1 MSDSPPTR
9 TPTQPTPRT
18 ELFPPS
24 VAPTNKVKQHQP
36 PEATLQYQEEQQARI
51 GSLEAQILELRALVA
66 QIPAQLVAAM
76 NNTTPTPTASVSDPL
91 RPLRTD
97 TDRTVPTTT
106 DSDSDPSVPTSDT
119 DSDSDCNLAS
129 ARISA
134 EVLSLYLLQ
143 AMEPAQHSTSG
154 SRHTTTASSLEAW
167 LHKVNPRAREALI
180 ASVNSPGP
188 IACRGL
194 SVFRTELKATTAPV
208 KATVAAVTI
217 AALTREPNHERALH
231 TESLIGIA
239 CGCAHMKDLKGL
251 IKSVRATGQYDM
263 DRIPTGSVSATPSFH
278 RFSPANKRSAG
289 WWEALLDLFDAFWG
303 SSAHYNE
310 DDLEAEI
317 DWKAAALPGDPTGTF
332 EQGTDSV
339 TTLVAREALN
349 YRAREATSQGRP
361 FTTPSDRTR
370 NLLAAADRELVTAL
384 LNHLQAEKLT
394 LHSLSWGRLTAELIE
409 VEKAVKD
416 RKKTEGMLSYSE
428 AAAVKPPNRP
438 STGRPSPKPVKPD
451 THITEDPPG
460 VQPDCW
466 NWQFMGECDF
476 GDKCRHNHQGQAG
489 SKRHHL
495 ATEDGTC
502 KHFLQGTC
510 DRGAQCKFGHPEQ
523 GDGLPKTVKPKPLF
537 AIQNE
542 ISWKLVP
549 GGPNAREQKSYPI
562 RISPFVAK

>member
-1 MSDSPPTR
+1 MP
-9 TPTQPTPRT
+9 
-18 ELFPPS
+18 
-24 VAPTNKVKQHQP
+24 
-36 PEATLQYQEEQQARI
+36 
-51 GSLEAQILELRALVA
+51 GQI
-66 QIPAQLVAAM
+66 VAAM
-76 NNTTPTPTASVSDPL
+76 SATNTTANSDTDRL

-97 TDRTVPTTT
+97 TDRSAPTTT

-119 DSDSDCNLAS
+119 DSDSDCNPAS
-129 ARISA
+129 DRISA

-167 LHKVNPRAREALI
+167 LHKVNPGAREALLET
-180 ASVNSPGP
+180 VNSPGP
-188 IACRGL
+188 IAYRGL
-194 SVFRTELKATTAPV
+194 SVFKTELRATTAPV

-217 AALTREPNHERALH
+217 AALTREPGHERALH
-231 TESLIGIA
+231 TESLIGMA
-239 CGCAHMKDLKGL
+239 CGCAGMKDLKEL
-251 IKSVRATGQYDM
+251 VRNVRATGQYDM
-263 DRIPTGSVSATPSFH
+263 DRIPTGSASATPSFH
-278 RFSPANKRSAG
+278 RFSPVNKRSAG

-310 DDLEAEI
+310 DDLKAEI
-317 DWKAAALPGDPTGTF
+317 IWKAAALPGDPMGAF
-332 EQGTDSV
+332 EQGTDSA

-349 YRAREATSQGRP
+349 YRAREITSQGRP

-394 LHSLSWGRLTAELIE
+394 LHSLSWGRLTTELIE

-416 RKKTEGMLSYSE
+416 RKKTEGLLSYSE

-438 STGRPSPKPVKPD
+438 SAARPSPKPAKQDPHV
-451 THITEDPPG
+451 TEDPPDG
-460 VQPDCW
+460 QPDCW

-476 GDKCRHNHQGQAG
+476 GDKCRHAHQGQAG
-489 SKRHHL
+489 SKKHHL

-502 KHFLQGTC
+502 KHFLLGTC
-510 DRGAQCKFGHPEQ
+510 DRGEQCKFGHPVQ
-523 GDGLPKTVKPKPLF
+523 GDGLPKAAKPKKMF

-542 ISWKLVP
+542 TSWKLVP
-549 GGPNAREQKSYPI
+549 GGPNAREQKSFPI
-562 RISPFVAK
+562 RIRPYVA